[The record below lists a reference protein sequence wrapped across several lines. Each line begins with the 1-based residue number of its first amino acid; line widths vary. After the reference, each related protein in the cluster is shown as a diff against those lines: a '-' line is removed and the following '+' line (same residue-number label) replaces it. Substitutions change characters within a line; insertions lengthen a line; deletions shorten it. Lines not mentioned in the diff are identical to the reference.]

1 MPSNK
6 VGVDSPSS
14 TVDMGATLK
23 GTPEADHG
31 QYDLNALVGAPTN
44 SIVFGADNVK
54 AIYMRKKR
62 AGTGYTYEYTALAK
76 VTERKTAG
84 WEVVGGSS
92 FRVRTIRDGAAAN
105 ATLAG
110 SKVLNVKFTASVTYE
125 WNQSTEAYN
134 KVLATGRAALG
145 QIDGPATNSA
155 EVCRRASAFIF
166 KETYAGIA
174 AGTYLPLKALR
185 GKFRYAAASD
195 TSSGIYTSFADGDK

>member
-1 MPSNK
+1 MASNK
-6 VGVDSPSS
+6 TGVDSPNS
-14 TVDMGATLK
+14 TVDMGATLR
-23 GTPEADHG
+23 GPAEADHG

-44 SIVFGADNVK
+44 SIAFGADNVK

-84 WEVVGGSS
+84 WQVVGGSS
-92 FRVRTIRDGAAAN
+92 FKVRTIRDGAASN

-110 SKVLNVKFTASVTYE
+110 SKLLHVKFTASVTYE
-125 WNQSTEAYN
+125 WNQATEAYN
-134 KVLATGRAALG
+134 KVLATARTALG
-145 QIDGPATNSA
+145 QVDGEAPNGT

-185 GKFRYAAASD
+185 AKFRYAAASD
-195 TSSGIYTSFADGDK
+195 TSSGVYTSFADGDK